1 MIYLLLFNYKLY
13 ISISKSLKKNLIF
26 IISSN
31 DFSLFF
37 LCKKP
42 LDKKNE
48 LYEAENINM
57 II

>member
-13 ISISKSLKKNLIF
+13 ISISKSLIF